1 VYNTTSGNVELGGQA
16 ITTTA
21 ATVTAGTGGGSSTA
35 GQTFT
40 LTTGTDTVTGTAG
53 NDTINATMATMQ
65 SLDTVDGG
73 AGTDTL
79 SIRDTVAV
87 TALTGTYT
95 GIETVSVY
103 SAASVGA
110 ATTAA
115 VLAAKQEVQYNFGA
129 AGVSLGSAPNKSI
142 VDVTVGGVTRTVGD
156 ATTAATA
163 TTIAAAIDRI
173 LDEGVGA
180 ANWTSVSGSVVTVTA
195 ATAGVALPTI
205 TIAAGTG
212 GDGVFTATNATTDPF
227 SKTLQSN
234 QVGAAAITGSTFV
247 APTGATT
254 VSIEAGTTANVSSA
268 STAATTV
275 SAGGAVVLS
284 GGVSQTVT
292 TYDSVRVSGGT
303 GAVTVTA
310 LVKPSTNIAAVS
322 NTGWSSDAPGVFVR
336 GGTTVSVTETAG
348 SSTSGSIPSGNSTKI
363 QIGSDP
369 TTAVGH
375 VSGGA
380 ITSNVLTGAQ
390 AIGNLSSAP
399 TGDVSIVARTNYTG
413 IGTADT
419 NTNGLTNVKYGT
431 GAVSVFMNGGSTA
444 SVTGAGTVSITD
456 IQTTL
461 TKASSTADALP
472 GVSKLATVNLTGVSG
487 ATAIKSDAIATVSA
501 VDTSSTVTITSNVGA
516 NTGNI
521 ALNVA
526 NSSVT
531 LVDADASSVSVGS
544 AAGSGRQAIANT
556 PVSATQASAVTLT
569 TAAAKSLAF
578 SGANEV
584 TLAASTLSALT
595 SITSSAS
602 GTVNL
607 GTATD
612 YAKLTSADMSG
623 GTGSV
628 TVTLGATIAG
638 NATDRGFA
646 YTGSA
651 GTDVVSLTGAMK
663 SGTNAAGAAV
673 ANTINL
679 GAGNDMLLK
688 GGTNGAIAAG
698 STANGGDG
706 VDTIAASLLTAG
718 NAAQITGFEQL
729 GLDLTSG
736 SYDTDLLS
744 GATGFVLL
752 AQGGTYTNVEQAQ
765 SLSVVQNVGANGTT
779 LTFSTANVAGS
790 SDSYSVNFA
799 AKGSTSAASPTSID
813 AGTLVISG
821 IENVT
826 INSGAASGFVNN
838 TIDLTA
844 ANLKT
849 VTVTGSALVTTLGF
863 ASTNGTNVTGVG
875 GAVSSI
881 DASALTGKLVL
892 DTSNITVNNAADF
905 AGLSVKS
912 GAGADA
918 LTLASY
924 AIVDSGA
931 GADTITLNAAGGIV
945 TTGAG
950 KDIVKVGSVV
960 AHDGTAATGKS
971 VVITDFAVGDSLD
984 FINATDS
991 STATVGV
998 VQKLTLTNEASLSDA
1013 ITSAINLSSAS
1024 SGTPKEVTW
1033 FVYSGNTYV
1042 VYDAADDI
1050 ATNGGLAANDVIV
1063 RLNGVF
1069 DLSNSTFD
1077 STNGTFTFG

>member
-1 VYNTTSGNVELGGQA
+1 V
-16 ITTTA
+16 
-21 ATVTAGTGGGSSTA
+21 
-35 GQTFT
+35 
-40 LTTGTDTVTGTAG
+40 
-53 NDTINATMATMQ
+53 
-65 SLDTVDGG
+65 
-73 AGTDTL
+73 
-79 SIRDTVAV
+79 
-87 TALTGTYT
+87 
-95 GIETVSVY
+95 
-103 SAASVGA
+103 
-110 ATTAA
+110 
-115 VLAAKQEVQYNFGA
+115 
-129 AGVSLGSAPNKSI
+129 
-142 VDVTVGGVTRTVGD
+142 
-156 ATTAATA
+156 
-163 TTIAAAIDRI
+163 
-173 LDEGVGA
+173 
-180 ANWTSVSGSVVTVTA
+180 
-195 ATAGVALPTI
+195 
-205 TIAAGTG
+205 
-212 GDGVFTATNATTDPF
+212 
-227 SKTLQSN
+227 
-234 QVGAAAITGSTFV
+234 
-247 APTGATT
+247 
-254 VSIEAGTTANVSSA
+254 
-268 STAATTV
+268 
-275 SAGGAVVLS
+275 
-284 GGVSQTVT
+284 
-292 TYDSVRVSGGT
+292 
-303 GAVTVTA
+303 
-310 LVKPSTNIAAVS
+310 
-322 NTGWSSDAPGVFVR
+322 
-336 GGTTVSVTETAG
+336 
-348 SSTSGSIPSGNSTKI
+348 
-363 QIGSDP
+363 
-369 TTAVGH
+369 
-375 VSGGA
+375 
-380 ITSNVLTGAQ
+380 
-390 AIGNLSSAP
+390 IGNASSAP
-399 TGDVSIVARTNYTG
+399 TGDIVVLVRSTYTG
-413 IGTADT
+413 NNST
-419 NTNGLTNVKYGT
+419 NTTTNGLTNVVYGT
-431 GAVSVFMNGGSTA
+431 GAVTAYMNGGTTA

-461 TKASSTADALP
+461 TKASATADALP
-472 GVSKLATVNLTGVSG
+472 GVSKLATVNLTGVSS
-487 ATAIKSDAIATVSA
+487 TTSIKSDAIATISA
-501 VDTSSTVTITSNVGA
+501 VDTSSVITVSSSVGA

-531 LVDADASSVSVGS
+531 LSHANATSVSVGG

-556 PVSATQASAVTLT
+556 PVSATQASTVVLT
-569 TAAAKSLAF
+569 TAAAKSVAF

-584 TLAASTLSALT
+584 TLDATSTLTALAA
-595 SITSSAS
+595 ITSTAS

-638 NATDRGFA
+638 NTATDRGFA

-706 VDTIAASLLTAG
+706 VDTVAASLLTAG

-729 GLDLTSG
+729 GLDLASG

-765 SLSVVQNVGANGTT
+765 SLSVVQNVGTSGTT

-799 AKGSTSAASPTSID
+799 AKGAASAASPTSID

-849 VTVTGSALVTTLGF
+849 VTLSGSAAVTTLGF

-881 DASALTGKLVL
+881 DGSALAGKLVL
-892 DTSNITVNNAADF
+892 DTTNVTVNDAADF

-931 GADTITLNAAGGIV
+931 GADTITLAAAGGIV

-950 KDIVKVGSVV
+950 KDLVKVGAVI
-960 AHDGTAATGKS
+960 AHNGTSATGKS
-971 VVITDFAVGDSLD
+971 AVVTDFAVGDSLD

-991 STATVGV
+991 STATTGV
-998 VQKLTLTNEASLSDA
+998 VQKLTLTNEASLADA
-1013 ITSAINLSSAS
+1013 IKSALDLSSAS
-1024 SGTPKEVTW
+1024 TGTPKEVTW

-1042 VYDAADDI
+1042 VYDAADDH
-1050 ATNGGLAANDVIV
+1050 ASNAGLANNDVIV